1 MNYAEELA
9 YWYLRLN
16 GFFPISNFV
25 VHKSS
30 RVSHTSDVD
39 LLAIRPPFVYEEV
52 GGQPQDWDTYLTGKL
67 DFNRSIGLVC
77 EVKSGSFEDEKLFR
91 GDHLR
96 YTLPR
101 LGLVSPKNIE
111 QALAGLSQS
120 ATVEVDGGT
129 LVAKLF
135 ASSAENCDG
144 PYLSR
149 SLSQMEDFLA
159 ERVNRYPIRK
169 YGDRMF
175 FPSHLFQHIIA
186 QVHRQIRQRNAA

>member
-30 RVSHTSDVD
+30 LVSHTSDID

-52 GGQPQDWDTYLTGKL
+52 GGQPQDWDAYLTGKL
-67 DFNRSIGLVC
+67 DFNRLIGVVC

-91 GDHLR
+91 SDHLR
-96 YTLPR
+96 YTLSR

-120 ATVEVDGGT
+120 ATLEVDGGT
-129 LVAKLF
+129 LVAKLL
-135 ASSAENCDG
+135 ASSTEGRDG

-159 ERVNRYPIRK
+159 ERVNRYQVRK

-175 FPSHLFQHIIA
+175 FPSNMFQLIIA
-186 QVHRQIRQRNAA
+186 QVHRQIAQRNL